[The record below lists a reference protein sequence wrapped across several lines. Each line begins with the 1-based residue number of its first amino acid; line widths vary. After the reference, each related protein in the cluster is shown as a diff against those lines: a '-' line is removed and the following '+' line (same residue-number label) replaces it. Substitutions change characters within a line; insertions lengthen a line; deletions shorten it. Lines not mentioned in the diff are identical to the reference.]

1 MILRKTPPVSVKNK
15 EVMFKIIKSSF
26 MQRRKT
32 LLNALTN
39 TKVFLNKEEGIRILN
54 KLDLPYDIR
63 AEKLTL
69 QDFANLTDE
78 YLNL

>member
-1 MILRKTPPVSVKNK
+1 MLLILAC
-15 EVMFKIIKSSF
+15 KITTI
-26 MQRRKT
+26 
-32 LLNALTN
+32 
-39 TKVFLNKEEGIRILN
+39 FLNKEEGIRILN
-54 KLDLPYDIR
+54 KLNLPYDIR